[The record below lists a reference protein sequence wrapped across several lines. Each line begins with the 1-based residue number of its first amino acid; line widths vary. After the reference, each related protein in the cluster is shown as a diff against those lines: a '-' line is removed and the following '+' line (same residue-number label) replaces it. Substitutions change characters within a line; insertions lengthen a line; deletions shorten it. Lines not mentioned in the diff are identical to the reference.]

1 MHSLK
6 SFKPDGM
13 DKQTGFIKKKSWS
26 LTSPDIKKLILPN
39 LSTSLF
45 LVIDFHYYIFFLKI
59 LVTISQFICFFIS
72 LLN

>member
-26 LTSPDIKKLILPN
+26 LTSPDTKILILPN
-39 LSTSLF
+39 LSTSLV
-45 LVIDFHYYIFFLKI
+45 LVIAWF
-59 LVTISQFICFFIS
+59 S
-72 LLN
+72 LLYFFS

>member
-13 DKQTGFIKKKSWS
+13 DKQTGFIKNKSWS
-26 LTSPDIKKLILPN
+26 LTSPDTKILILPN

-59 LVTISQFICFFIS
+59 LVTIS
-72 LLN
+72 